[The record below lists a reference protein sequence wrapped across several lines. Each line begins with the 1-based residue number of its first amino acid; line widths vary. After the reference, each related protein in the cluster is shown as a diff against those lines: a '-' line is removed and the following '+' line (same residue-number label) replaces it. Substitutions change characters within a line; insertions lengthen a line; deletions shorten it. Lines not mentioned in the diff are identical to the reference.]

1 MSHYLVS
8 TESRLQLS
16 GGMER
21 VFCGT
26 PGRPG
31 PLGKPGYRVINLVDK
46 GWIKFRWD
54 RRRGLSFTQW
64 ADLKQN
70 THPYFHYFLP
80 SGAGDPVLDANLRP
94 AGIPASGLNNRM
106 VLFPSLFHLN
116 KNIFKT
122 DRQANTSRI
131 CTKYR
136 HLIENCNAMLWSLK
150 LSGLHHAIPQQLLG
164 ASESQPTPELPR
176 IAIWESVIDAVVR
189 RNMKPLLSS
198 YAIPPGMSYS
208 DVGRLTLQR
217 LVCKTWHDF
226 N

>member
-1 MSHYLVS
+1 MLVILS
-8 TESRLQLS
+8 WMPISSQLAIQALDWENAWYFS
-16 GGMER
+16 L
-21 VFCGT
+21 VFFI
-26 PGRPG
+26 
-31 PLGKPGYRVINLVDK
+31 L
-46 GWIKFRWD
+46 
-54 RRRGLSFTQW
+54 
-64 ADLKQN
+64 N
-70 THPYFHYFLP
+70 T
-80 SGAGDPVLDANLRP
+80 
-94 AGIPASGLNNRM
+94 
-106 VLFPSLFHLN
+106 
-116 KNIFKT
+116 NIFKT

-164 ASESQPTPELPR
+164 ASESQRTPELPR

-217 LVCKTWHDF
+217 LVCQLINNRLVIKSKSELPWSSSYTTTTTF
-226 N
+226 PLPPN